1 MEDESVSIPLPSG
14 GAVSALWQNPAGGSR
29 GLFVYAPGAGSSL
42 DDPFGVYLGEGL
54 PRAGIAI
61 LRFQFPYMEAGR
73 RSPDAA
79 PVLEAT
85 WRAAIGWANEHS
97 RTVVVGGRSMGGR
110 IASQVVA
117 RGVAV
122 AGLAL
127 FAYPLRPPGRP
138 DSPRDAHLP
147 SIEAPTL
154 FCSGSRDA
162 FAAPDDLAAAAAK
175 VAGAQV
181 HLLDGA
187 DHGFNVLKASGRTR
201 RDVWQEACEAL
212 LEFWASLA

>member
-1 MEDESVSIPLPSG
+1 MEDESVSISLPGG
-14 GAVSALWQNPAGGSR
+14 GAVSAVWQKPAVSSR

-42 DDPFGVYLGEGL
+42 DDPFGAYLGERL
-54 PRAGIAI
+54 PEAGIAV

-73 RSPDAA
+73 KRPDAA

-85 WRAAIGWANEHS
+85 WRAAIEWANERS
-97 RTVVVGGRSMGGR
+97 RFVVVGGRSMGGR

-117 RGVAV
+117 QGVAV

-138 DSPRDAHLP
+138 DPPRDAHLP
-147 SIEAPTL
+147 QIEAPML
-154 FCSGSRDA
+154 FCSGTRDA
-162 FAAPDDLAAAAAK
+162 FATPDELAGAAAK
-175 VAGAQV
+175 VAGARV

-212 LEFWASLA
+212 LEFWPAP